1 MDGRWVGE
9 NIVRAAVHTDHHA
22 SAPRHLGVI
31 QARMVIGCAIVFG
44 HFTVC
49 DHSLYTQNEW
59 LAADRVLDK
68 LRYFNL
74 ADTGA
79 FLRLR

>member
-9 NIVRAAVHTDHHA
+9 NIVRAAVHTDPHA
-22 SAPRHLGVI
+22 SAPHFLEVI
-31 QARMVIGCAIVFG
+31 QEHIVLECAIVFS
-44 HFTVC
+44 HFTGC
-49 DHSLYTQNEW
+49 DHSLYIQSEW

-68 LRYFNL
+68 PRYFNL